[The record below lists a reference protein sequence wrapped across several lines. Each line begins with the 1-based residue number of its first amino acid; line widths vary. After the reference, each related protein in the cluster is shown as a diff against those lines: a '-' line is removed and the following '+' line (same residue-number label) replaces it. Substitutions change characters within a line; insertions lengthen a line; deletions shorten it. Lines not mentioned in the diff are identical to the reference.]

1 MQCGLYTRLIAPMI
15 RADLYLNRI
24 DFLRYLPGS
33 DCRECGVSSC
43 AAFLQ
48 QFKEGNRGAADCPS
62 LPRHREAALR
72 LALSAHEI
80 LPAVPA
86 LDLPRPGFQGLM
98 EINNPE
104 DNSPILVS
112 GNNQFTQE
120 VVTTLMA
127 ATVSPFRLLFVDC
140 RGDTVDMAMIYD
152 SLTAEGIRRSLG
164 EAALLGRRQGLELI
178 LPGFAS
184 RLREPLERETGCRV
198 RVGPLC
204 IAELP
209 LFLGE
214 RWHMADD
221 FGH

>member
-1 MQCGLYTRLIAPMI
+1 MI

-43 AAFLQ
+43 AAFLR
-48 QFKEGNRGAADCPS
+48 QFKEGNRRAADCPS
-62 LPRHREAALR
+62 LPRHRAAALR

-104 DNSPILVS
+104 DDSPILVS
-112 GNNQFTQE
+112 GNSQFTQE

-164 EAALLGRRQGLELI
+164 EAGLLARRQELELV

-184 RLREPLERETGCRV
+184 RLREPLEREMGCRV

-214 RWHMADD
+214 RWHMADK
-221 FGH
+221 FGHR